1 MTYRQDTH
9 DLETV
14 AFLIQHL
21 FVIKL
26 SLECLQIVLNYLS
39 NAVCKLCAVGN
50 LLPWRV
56 VVCPDKNMCAAML
69 TAESSSSSMSVQ
81 LPPEPPGTR
90 VLTGCSFKAHPF
102 MQP

>member
-50 LLPWRV
+50 LLPRV
-56 VVCPDKNMCAAML
+56 VVCPDKNMCAAIDIPNRRIWGL
-69 TAESSSSSMSVQ
+69 TSHSKYSV
-81 LPPEPPGTR
+81 LKK
-90 VLTGCSFKAHPF
+90 SFRDYF
-102 MQP
+102 TEYT